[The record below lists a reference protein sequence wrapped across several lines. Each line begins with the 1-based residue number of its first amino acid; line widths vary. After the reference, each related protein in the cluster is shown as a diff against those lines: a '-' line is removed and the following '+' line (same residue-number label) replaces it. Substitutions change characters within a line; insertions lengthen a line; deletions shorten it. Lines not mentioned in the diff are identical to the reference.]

1 MVERLR
7 AVISTLEALPPEQ
20 QERAAEEFEMWL
32 SDQQWDKWLKSK
44 EGEQFL
50 DELVQGYEQEKQ
62 DGTIKEGGWGE

>member
-1 MVERLR
+1 MVDRLR
-7 AVISTLEALPPEQ
+7 AVISTLETLPPEQ

-32 SDQQWDKWLKSK
+32 SDQQWDRWLRSK

-62 DGTIKEGGWGE
+62 AGTIKESGWGE